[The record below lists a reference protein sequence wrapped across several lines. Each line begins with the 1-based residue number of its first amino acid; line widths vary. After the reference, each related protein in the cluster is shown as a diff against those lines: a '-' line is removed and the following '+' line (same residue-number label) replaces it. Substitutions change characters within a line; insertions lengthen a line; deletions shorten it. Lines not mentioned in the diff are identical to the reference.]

1 MPINLKSMKINV
13 THQREEAIKQSPLQN
28 SSMAIKITY
37 MKSEYRLEE
46 ILISMEKLQEMIG
59 TSRITGS
66 INEHEKLVFRNHSLA
81 GQVEQLQQA
90 NEALQKEHRTLQ
102 NSMKEKS
109 KEFREEMELIE
120 QTRM

>member
-1 MPINLKSMKINV
+1 
-13 THQREEAIKQSPLQN
+13 
-28 SSMAIKITY
+28 
-37 MKSEYRLEE
+37 
-46 ILISMEKLQEMIG
+46 
-59 TSRITGS
+59 
-66 INEHEKLVFRNHSLA
+66 
-81 GQVEQLQQA
+81 VEQLQQA